1 MADTRKLFVLRHAK
15 SSWDEPGL
23 EDHERPLAPR
33 GRRAVKALA
42 EHFRAGR
49 IEPQLILCSS
59 ARRTVE
65 TLDGIGLPGERM
77 IEDGLY
83 SASPS
88 QLLERLRAIPDAVGS
103 AMVIGHNPTVQVLVL
118 RLAAVITSTELDES
132 DLAEVKRK
140 YPTGALATLEFEGA
154 WSELVPGA
162 ARLTAFVRPKQLAA
176 R

>member
-1 MADTRKLFVLRHAK
+1 MADTRQLFVLRHAK

-33 GRRAVKALA
+33 GRRAAKALA
-42 EHFRAGR
+42 EHFRAGG
-49 IEPQLILCSS
+49 IDPQLILCSS

-65 TLDGIGLPGERM
+65 TLDGIGLPGERV
-77 IEDGLY
+77 IEDELY
-83 SASPS
+83 SVSPS
-88 QLLERLRAIPDAVGS
+88 QLLERLRAIPDEVGS

-118 RLAAVITSTELDES
+118 RLAAETGSAELDGP
-132 DLAEVKRK
+132 DLAQVKRK
-140 YPTGALATLEFEGA
+140 YPTGALATLEFEGT
-154 WSELVPGA
+154 WSELAPGG